1 VIILYRDTL
10 IEHLRQEIAR
20 LKRDIQRLIYEHQ
33 RIVDQLNEKIAEL
46 QVDLATK
53 VFTDFV
59 VYAQKCVCMKNSC

>member
-1 VIILYRDTL
+1 MIILYRDKM
-10 IEHLRQEIAR
+10 IENLKQENFRLRME
-20 LKRDIQRLIYEHQ
+20 IQRLNYEHQ

-59 VYAQKCVCMKNSC
+59 